1 RSRKL
6 SELSVRRLLRSTA
19 AIFVLRPG
27 LVILVMP
34 FPPETAILVATFR
47 CAIEPLIHSPESIH
61 SARVSRV
68 SVINNSVL
76 ERERAHSGT
85 LARVSVNVGP
95 RRGREFGRPLGSR
108 AR

>member
-1 RSRKL
+1 MSFIPFAPFVIRLRRRSL
-6 SELSVRRLLRSTA
+6 GGGGSLL
-19 AIFVLRPG
+19 
-27 LVILVMP
+27 ILVMP
-34 FPPETAILVATFR
+34 FPPQTAILVATFGR
-47 CAIEPLIHSPESIH
+47 AIEPLIHSPKSIH

-76 ERERAHSGT
+76 ERECAHSGT

-95 RRGREFGRPLGSR
+95 GRRREFGRSLGSR